1 MYQQVNLDAVLD
13 SNDTSAHKQTLSSWT
28 GNISEEEF
36 ADHEQVLQRLCDSF
50 NASPFVQHIGMQ
62 MQVVHGQIQGYID
75 MQPHLI
81 GNTDFRIL
89 HGGGTAAFLDSIG
102 GIVAMGE
109 IYRHKDGLIE
119 EQRKKAAR
127 LATMDMR
134 IDYLSPGRGEYFI
147 ATAQA
152 VRMGRKGCTV
162 RMELTNNEGKMIAI
176 GTAVYAY

>member
-1 MYQQVNLDAVLD
+1 MYQQVNLDEMMGENANG
-13 SNDTSAHKQTLSSWT
+13 SHKQTLSSWT
-28 GNISEEEF
+28 RNISEEEF
-36 ADHEQVLQRLCDSF
+36 ADHEHVLQRLCDSF

-62 MQVVHGQIQGYID
+62 MQVVHGQIQGYIE
-75 MQPHLI
+75 MRPELI

-109 IYRHKDGLIE
+109 IYRRKEGLIE

-127 LATMDMR
+127 LATLDMR
-134 IDYLSPGRGEYFI
+134 IDYLSPGRGDYFI
-147 ATAQA
+147 ASAEA

-162 RMELTNNEGKMIAI
+162 RMALHNNEGKMIAI